1 MGRRSNQLAPY
12 FVQVREFE
20 RRLMIGAIEIAGGDV
35 GIAAMT
41 LGVPIHYLRARSRLL
56 GGVFEGEPKNEPP
69 GSSVVAFNTTSPRES
84 DGPGRRLPRKR
95 KKPDA

>member
-1 MGRRSNQLAPY
+1 MARTSNKLAPY
-12 FVQVREFE
+12 FIQVREFE

-56 GGVFEGEPKNEPP
+56 GGVFENEPKNEPP
-69 GSSVVAFNTTSPRES
+69 GSSVKAFNSTSPRETE
-84 DGPGRRLPRKR
+84 GPGRRLPRKR
-95 KKPDA
+95 RKPNA